1 MEKGEK
7 ERGKNTQIE
16 ATQEILYWKQEA
28 SGLPWR
34 NLIMS
39 VNVLWNSCELV
50 LGETRFISDQTE

>member
-7 ERGKNTQIE
+7 ERGKDIQIE
-16 ATQEILYWKQEA
+16 ATQEILSWKQEA

-39 VNVLWNSCELV
+39 VNVLWNSCEPV